1 MAVLQQA
8 KSVPPVSNDAS
19 PFSAEEASKLFDE
32 TARRYMDMSGKD
44 FLNAWDNGRFATPE
58 LKLRAMRVAVL
69 IPLVRKTSARKKS
82 R

>member
-1 MAVLQQA
+1 MTVLQA
-8 KSVPPVSNDAS
+8 KPVRAVANDS
-19 PFSAEEASKLFDE
+19 SSFSADEASKLFDD

-44 FLNAWDNGRFATPE
+44 FLRAWDNGQFATPE